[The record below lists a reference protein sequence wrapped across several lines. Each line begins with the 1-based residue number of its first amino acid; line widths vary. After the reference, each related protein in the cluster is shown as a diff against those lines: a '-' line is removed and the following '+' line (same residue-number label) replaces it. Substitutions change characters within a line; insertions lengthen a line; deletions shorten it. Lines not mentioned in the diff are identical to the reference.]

1 MATATHIPVSE
12 YLATSYR
19 PDRDYIDGEV
29 RERNLSERPHAA
41 LQGVLFALFHA
52 NRKAWKVTPLLEQR
66 VQVKTERYRVPDV
79 CVLAKSDPITPIVM
93 TAPMICIEILSP
105 ADSLPE
111 TQLRADDYE
120 EMGVG
125 SVWAFDPIRKCVWTM
140 NTNGLFKVGETEL
153 TVPGTPIRI
162 VLADVFVELDEIQSA

>member
-29 RERNLSERPHAA
+29 RERNLGERPHAV
-41 LQGVLFALFHA
+41 LQGILFALFHT
-52 NRKAWKVTPLLEQR
+52 NRKAWGVTPLLEQR
-66 VQVKTERYRVPDV
+66 VQVKKERYRVPDL

-105 ADSLPE
+105 DDTLPE
-111 TQLRADDYE
+111 MQLRADDYE

-125 SVWAFDPIRKCVWTM
+125 YVWALDPVRKRVWTM
-140 NTNGLFKVGETEL
+140 NTNGLLKVREAEL
-153 TVPGTPIRI
+153 AVPGTPIRI
-162 VLADVFVELDEIQSA
+162 VLADVFAELDEIQSA

>member
-29 RERNLSERPHAA
+29 RERNLGERPHAV
-41 LQGVLFALFHA
+41 LQGILFALFHTT
-52 NRKAWKVTPLLEQR
+52 RKAWGVTPLLEQR
-66 VQVKTERYRVPDV
+66 VQVKTERYRVPDL

-105 ADSLPE
+105 GDTLPE
-111 TQLRADDYE
+111 MQLRADDYE

-125 SVWAFDPIRKCVWTM
+125 YVWAFDPLRKRVWTM
-140 NTNGLFKVGETEL
+140 NTNGLLKVREAEL

-162 VLADVFVELDEIQSA
+162 VLADVFAELDEIQSA